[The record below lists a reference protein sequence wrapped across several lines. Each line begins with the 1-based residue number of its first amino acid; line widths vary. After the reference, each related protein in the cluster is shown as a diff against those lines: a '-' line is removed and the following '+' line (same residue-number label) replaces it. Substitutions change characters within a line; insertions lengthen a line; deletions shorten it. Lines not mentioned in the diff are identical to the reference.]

1 MLDKKCIMCMI
12 ITDVEMIL
20 LNHFMIIFIAIK
32 TIDIKLCIS
41 IYNMNKYRYMIL
53 MIILTLY
60 LLLQSESVIFS
71 KIDNG

>member
-32 TIDIKLCIS
+32 TINIKLSMS
-41 IYNMNKYRYMIL
+41 IDNMNKYRYLI
-53 MIILTLY
+53 
-60 LLLQSESVIFS
+60 
-71 KIDNG
+71 